1 MSSCVRSLVHFK
13 KWAWSTKE
21 PSRLE
26 GTLFLKRA
34 TQTDIDY
41 GTDNVD
47 VHKYI
52 SLARFQNFKFFFMSV
67 SIFEQL
73 LLYALA

>member
-1 MSSCVRSLVHFK
+1 MGVVD
-13 KWAWSTKE
+13 
-21 PSRLE
+21 E
-26 GTLFLKRA
+26 GTKSFGGNFISSTRA